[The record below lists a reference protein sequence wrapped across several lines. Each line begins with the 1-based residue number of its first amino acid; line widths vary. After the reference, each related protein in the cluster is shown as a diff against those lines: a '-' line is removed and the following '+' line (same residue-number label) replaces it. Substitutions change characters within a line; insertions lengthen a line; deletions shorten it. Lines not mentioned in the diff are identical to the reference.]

1 MSPST
6 SHPSRNVRVV
16 VADDEPDLSFLV
28 RVVLENAG
36 YEVVTAR
43 DGVNALEAVAAAS
56 TQLVITDL
64 MMPGMN
70 GSVLIARLRLDSATA
85 LIPIVML
92 SSNPDTATDADA
104 FVTKPFDPDEL
115 LRVVDRLTRDD
126 EADKGTPP

>member
-1 MSPST
+1 M
-6 SHPSRNVRVV
+6 V

-36 YEVVTAR
+36 YEVATAR
-43 DGVNALEAVAAAS
+43 DGFKALEAVAAAR

-115 LRVVDRLTRDD
+115 LRIVDRLTRDD
-126 EADKGTPP
+126 EVDKGTPP